1 MSMPMVHC
9 RLSRLAAFLGLVCAS
24 SLAGCAARNV
34 VGQVGGSGGG
44 GRAATGGNGG
54 MMVSGAGGAAGT
66 VGVGAGGDGV
76 QTGGGGVGGAGTA
89 GVAGVGW
96 GGDAGGSNAAGGM
109 LGTAGSGGGIGGASP
124 GFKSGSFTFL
134 PTVHPEGRLSDLNG
148 DGKSDLI
155 SLQNGLVVSRG
166 NGDGSFAAG
175 VSIGGPNTW
184 PEIGDLNGDGTPD
197 LAAVVGGA
205 NGNLD
210 VLLNN
215 GDGTFAKPVEYPGAD
230 NASSLTLA
238 DLNGDG
244 RTDIAVP
251 NRASAGT
258 VSVFLNTGGGAFAAP
273 VRYGIRNTL
282 IQRTAPA
289 SQLAAGDLDGD
300 GRPDL
305 ALINFANYTVNI
317 LLNDGNGAFS
327 PGASVATDVA
337 VGTLAWVQ
345 VLDLKGQGR
354 VDIIVGSDNPGGR
367 LGVFPN
373 AGAAAF
379 GAAVTYPVPAVNVLV
394 GDIDGD
400 GRMDLVSGDLL
411 LLNKGDGTF
420 AEMPHFL
427 PSEASAL
434 GDLNGDGKLDFLL
447 VDGVLL
453 AGGP

>member
-1 MSMPMVHC
+1 
-9 RLSRLAAFLGLVCAS
+9 
-24 SLAGCAARNV
+24 
-34 VGQVGGSGGG
+34 
-44 GRAATGGNGG
+44 
-54 MMVSGAGGAAGT
+54 
-66 VGVGAGGDGV
+66 
-76 QTGGGGVGGAGTA
+76 
-89 GVAGVGW
+89 
-96 GGDAGGSNAAGGM
+96 M
-109 LGTAGSGGGIGGASP
+109 LGTAGSAGGIGGAAP
-124 GFKSGSFTFL
+124 GLKWGSFTFL
-134 PTVHPEGRLSDLNG
+134 PTAHPGGRLSDVNG

-155 SLQNGLVVSRG
+155 SLRNGLVVSLG

-175 VSIGGPNTW
+175 VGIGGPNML

-205 NGNLD
+205 SGNVS

-215 GDGTFAKPVEYPGAD
+215 GDGTFAKPVQYSGVD
-230 NASSLTLA
+230 NASALTLA

-258 VSVFLNTGGGAFAAP
+258 VSVFLNAGGGAFAPPAQ
-273 VRYGIRNTL
+273 YGIRNTL
-282 IQRTAPA
+282 AQRAAPA

-317 LLNDGNGAFS
+317 LLNDGNGAFA
-327 PGASVATDVA
+327 PGTSVATDIV

-373 AGAAAF
+373 TGAAAF
-379 GAAVTYPVPAVNVLV
+379 GAAVNYAVPAVNVLV

-411 LLNKGDGTF
+411 LLNEGDGTF
-420 AEMPHFL
+420 VEMPHFL

-434 GDLNGDGKLDFLL
+434 GDLNGDGKFDFLL

-453 AGGP
+453 STGP